1 MVEQERD
8 KGWPMRGNSILLER
22 VGGWDSQR
30 RNILRIRVASG
41 HEFSIDS
48 CIIILFH
55 DSTSAYLDVM
65 WMKKQ
70 KETGLGGLGRPG
82 ARGKMRDPCCWS
94 PCHDVT
100 FPANL
105 PEGSRPNL
113 VWTANPRASRF
124 PSIKP
129 VGIDIEV
136 EVRTVLHTPYSNQI
150 VNLLF
155 PPFLNIAN
163 SLVCCMRWLA
173 IDGLVHFNPSA
184 PATVH
189 VPALG
194 LVVAQV
200 SESHL
205 SSNTA
210 LHIRDMLPLP
220 GSPSSSWAMYK
231 SRLKAA
237 LDGADPR
244 VCTAFWLFGTL
255 HCSRLR
261 QYTDTLKA

>member
-1 MVEQERD
+1 MYGGGGIGANRGPWEGWLDGGLLKGCGAERRWSMVEQERD

-136 EVRTVLHTPYSNQI
+136 EVRTVLHTPYSN
-150 VNLLF
+150 
-155 PPFLNIAN
+155 
-163 SLVCCMRWLA
+163 
-173 IDGLVHFNPSA
+173 
-184 PATVH
+184 
-189 VPALG
+189 
-194 LVVAQV
+194 
-200 SESHL
+200 
-205 SSNTA
+205 
-210 LHIRDMLPLP
+210 
-220 GSPSSSWAMYK
+220 
-231 SRLKAA
+231 
-237 LDGADPR
+237 
-244 VCTAFWLFGTL
+244 
-255 HCSRLR
+255 
-261 QYTDTLKA
+261 